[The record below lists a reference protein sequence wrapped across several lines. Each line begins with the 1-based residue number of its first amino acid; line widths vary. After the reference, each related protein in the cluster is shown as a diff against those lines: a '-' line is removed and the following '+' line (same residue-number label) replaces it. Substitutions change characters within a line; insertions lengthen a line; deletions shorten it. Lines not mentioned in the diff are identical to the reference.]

1 MFRPPF
7 GDRQVTGQSR
17 VSIRVVSLSCRHSVA
32 GQFFGTISEVPAPFT
47 YELCGY
53 RPQANRPD
61 LPPDKPNMSDAGGAG
76 SVELSRAFLKALGV
90 PSDKIAE
97 ANETAGEK
105 LEIKVVEH
113 LRELRPDLVIK
124 RGRRVLEFAQYAHL
138 AVLPDLEKRFRDL
151 VGDFGPDVL
160 KLTELIEGVGLGSA
174 QAGIHKQLN
183 KLSAGVDR
191 MRSDV
196 AELVLQTPSESLLK
210 LDITVAIPHEGEQ
223 DELAIALSS
232 KWTFRTDRAQDP
244 VSQGNKLVAQ
254 RRGRMPHFGVI
265 TVEPRPTMLRIL
277 ADGSGAIDYIYHLDV
292 PALAEAIADFDSGRP
307 EGRKQGTAFNKLIA
321 QKRLQDYDHLVAELM
336 RVPST

>member
-1 MFRPPF
+1 
-7 GDRQVTGQSR
+7 
-17 VSIRVVSLSCRHSVA
+17 
-32 GQFFGTISEVPAPFT
+32 
-47 YELCGY
+47 
-53 RPQANRPD
+53 
-61 LPPDKPNMSDAGGAG
+61 MSDAGGVG

-90 PSDKIAE
+90 PSDKIAQT
-97 ANETAGEK
+97 NETAGEN

-113 LRELRPDLVIK
+113 LSELRPDLVIK

-138 AVLPDLEKRFRDL
+138 AVLPDLEKRFGDL

-160 KLTELIEGVGLGSA
+160 KLTELIGGVGLGSA
-174 QAGIHKQLN
+174 QAEIHKQLN
-183 KLSAGVDR
+183 KLNAGMDR

-196 AELVLQTPSESLLK
+196 AALVLQTPSESLLK

-223 DELAIALSS
+223 DELAVALSS

-292 PALAEAIADFDSGRP
+292 PALRDAIADFDSGRP

-321 QKRLQDYDHLVAELM
+321 QKRLQDYDHLVAEVM